1 MQEHRA
7 VFPHHPFSLST
18 NPWSRSPGEPEFG
31 TSQLIMILAEEGNVK
46 AKQREESSIPVLIPA
61 KQWAESP
68 SNLKSKGRKNLS
80 LVNGMRP
87 FLPQLGLQDCLIG
100 AWNDKIRLIH
110 FQPDAYYS
118 SQHLDHK
125 MAFHFNFL
133 TTLRVKEKFQSRE
146 YFYLPEFFN
155 AHEAQLQKYDFF
167 YYRLDILV
175 LFSRTETWKV
185 GAVFAIGI

>member
-1 MQEHRA
+1 M
-7 VFPHHPFSLST
+7 
-18 NPWSRSPGEPEFG
+18 
-31 TSQLIMILAEEGNVK
+31 
-46 AKQREESSIPVLIPA
+46 
-61 KQWAESP
+61 
-68 SNLKSKGRKNLS
+68 
-80 LVNGMRP
+80 
-87 FLPQLGLQDCLIG
+87 IG

-146 YFYLPEFFN
+146 YFYLPKFLN

-185 GAVFAIGI
+185 DAVFAMGI